1 MAIGDLIT
9 AARYNNIQSVVATV
23 MGTGSG
29 TDGYG
34 QALAS
39 STVSAGSA
47 VTALDMQNLYDD
59 MFAARVHQTGAA
71 PTQIADM
78 AAGNIIGEDTSDN
91 PDGTAKGYT
100 DFEGL
105 LPTITG
111 DKFLIHA
118 SQASIEA
125 AISSTRTTSW
135 NGLITH
141 EFTVT
146 FASEND
152 RRYFFN
158 AGGEI
163 RFSAALTS
171 AVGSKDTDW
180 ATLLANM
187 GTIKFNYTDTS
198 ATGTGTGSAI
208 GNYDLT
214 GTYQQIFIKTGSGV
228 YAEND
233 YNINARSP
241 TATTIQFRAQFR
253 DDDAG
258 DPDVDENIDG
268 DITSTIQQYR
278 PSGLYVNVASPS
290 YANDVAL

>member
-9 AARYNNIQSVVATV
+9 AARYNNIQARIATV

-29 TDGYG
+29 SDGYG
-34 QALAS
+34 QTLTS
-39 STVSAGSA
+39 STVSVGST
-47 VTALDMQNLYDD
+47 VTALHMQNLYDD
-59 MFAARVHQTGAA
+59 MFAARVHQTGTA

-78 AAGNIIGEDTSDN
+78 VVGNTIGENDSEN
-91 PDGTAKGYT
+91 PNGTAKGYT

-105 LPTITG
+105 LPSIEG
-111 DKFLIHA
+111 DKFLLHP
-118 SQASIEA
+118 SQASVEA
-125 AISSTRTTSW
+125 AITSSRTTDW
-135 NGLITH
+135 NGVITH

-163 RFSAALTS
+163 RFSAALTN

-187 GTIKFNYTDTS
+187 GTIKFNYTETS

-214 GTYQQIFIKTGSGV
+214 ATYQQIFIKDSSGV

-241 TATTIQFRAQFR
+241 TTTTLQFRIQFR

-258 DPDVDENIDG
+258 DPDVDESITG
-268 DITSTIQQYR
+268 DITSTIQQLR
-278 PSGLYVNVASPS
+278 PSGLYVNVTSPS
-290 YANDVAL
+290 YANNTTL